1 MRLTDSSIAESK
13 FVHRG
18 DLRVFSD
25 GSFQKVLDAFLDR
38 HVQNVV
44 DGCSTYPHPERFTVA
59 VCVYSAGSF
68 KAPVIGRANRV
79 CTALNDDNRV
89 ANIA

>member
-1 MRLTDSSIAESK
+1 M
-13 FVHRG
+13 HHG
-18 DLRVFSD
+18 DLRVSRWF
-25 GSFQKVLDAFLDR
+25 FRKVLDAFLDR

-44 DGCSTYPHPERFTVA
+44 DGCSTYGHLERFTVA
-59 VCVYSAGSF
+59 VCVYSPAAF

-79 CTALNDDNRV
+79 FTAFNDDNRV

>member
-1 MRLTDSSIAESK
+1 M
-13 FVHRG
+13 HRG

-44 DGCSTYPHPERFTVA
+44 DGCSAYPHLERFTVA
-59 VCVYSAGSF
+59 VCVYSPSAS

-79 CTALNDDNRV
+79 FTALNDDNRV
-89 ANIA
+89 ADIA